1 MIPDVGLSLCRP
13 TNDTSQAD
21 THPLE
26 CLHTSMAVMYQPPK
40 IPEHC
45 AIVVGAHGVSLA
57 PSEAVP
63 AAITSVCVCLG
74 GSVPD
79 TLGRMW
85 VLEVTVRRVR
95 QTVVRNRTP
104 KRESRQDARAT
115 ILL

>member
-1 MIPDVGLSLCRP
+1 MC
-13 TNDTSQAD
+13 
-21 THPLE
+21 
-26 CLHTSMAVMYQPPK
+26 
-40 IPEHC
+40 
-45 AIVVGAHGVSLA
+45 
-57 PSEAVP
+57 
-63 AAITSVCVCLG
+63 VCVWG
-74 GSVPD
+74 GVPD

>member
-1 MIPDVGLSLCRP
+1 
-13 TNDTSQAD
+13 
-21 THPLE
+21 
-26 CLHTSMAVMYQPPK
+26 MAVMYQPPK

-74 GSVPD
+74 ESVPD